1 MLKIQANIKDAVARY
16 EDITLHGD
24 GVMKTAENVVVE
36 ASDPMGL
43 GFGDVISFHRNGGD
57 GANFDDERTISGIFT
72 NYLEDEPVS
81 SEYYCAGFNDIPLY
95 FSEREVVRKKI
106 APGEQDTT
114 FLRLVLKDEHCYTQN
129 PNVFVCKKTACNDCE
144 SVSSGIL
151 RICPNCGSSNVKH
164 LECCPPD
171 DEFFVNGYV
180 DCEFQRGS
188 QAETDLSHLCNG
200 DFIVYNDVF
209 LYEVSGIRNG
219 RFDLYSSS
227 VKNYKTRVYFEENG
241 EKKYL
246 NAITPCN
253 LGGFDIRNEIYLYG
267 DASLIN
273 EIARN
278 PYSYTFFGKDER
290 FFTEGTTFT
299 EDGETFTRL
308 VLKPCASVR
317 WKLGDLRI
325 SLPMAQDFDTT
336 LNQDDAIGQYIE
348 ETALSSINSIVD
360 YEKQQ
365 FVPVYDGKDV
375 QKMVFKI
382 HLRKRTDYDE
392 WKTNDTLLWNND
404 ENSLSG
410 DSIEY
415 MGFDEEDIYYQRK
428 KVTETFLRMSIYNS
442 RDRRTQKLLY
452 TAKIYLNSSDLYGQ
466 YIENLAEKNEHPGD
480 SRYKDP
486 LSGIQTEFICTHKY
500 DYNNSTEGFY
510 LHLFPSNISE
520 DENERRV
527 YIKFELNNA
536 RYGYTLPLVMF
547 NEFVKHGYFDDSSGI
562 SVNMSELYNDL
573 YVPVLISKEEE
584 RYEWEFENKNVDNT
598 FDEGGTVVLQLFEP
612 RVNGMP

>member
-1 MLKIQANIKDAVARY
+1 MLKIQANIKETVARY
-16 EDITLHGD
+16 EDITLYGD

-36 ASDPMGL
+36 ASNPMGL
-43 GFGDVISFHRNGGD
+43 GFGDVISFHRGGGD
-57 GANFDDERTISGIFT
+57 GANFDDERTISGIF
-72 NYLEDEPVS
+72 NNFSGDEPVS

-95 FSEREVVRKKI
+95 FSECEVVRKKM

-114 FLRLVLKDEHCYTQN
+114 FLRLILKDEHCYTQN
-129 PNVFVCKKTACNDCE
+129 PNVFVCEKTANGCA
-144 SVSSGIL
+144 
-151 RICPNCGSSNVKH
+151 
-164 LECCPPD
+164 CPPE

-188 QAETDLSHLCNG
+188 QAETDLSYLCNG

-267 DASLIN
+267 DASLIS

-365 FVPVYDGKDV
+365 FVPVYNGKDV

-415 MGFDEEDIYYQRK
+415 MGFDEEDVYYQRK
-428 KVTETFLRMSIYNS
+428 KVTETFLRMSIYNT

-466 YIENLAEKNEHPGD
+466 YIENLAKK
-480 SRYKDP
+480 KDNPNNRLFENP

-500 DYNNSTEGFY
+500 DYSASTEGFY
-510 LHLFPSNISE
+510 FHLFPSNLNE
-520 DENERRV
+520 DDNGKV
-527 YIKFELNNA
+527 FIKFELNNA

-547 NEFVKHGYFDDSSGI
+547 SGAVIDGETKVIKHGYLKEDSGL
-562 SVNMSELYNDL
+562 SVDMSMLYNDL
-573 YVPVLISKEEE
+573 YVPVEISKAED
-584 RYEWEFENKNVDNT
+584 RYEWEFIDKNIDNT
-598 FDEGGTVVLQLFEP
+598 GDNGGTIILHLFEP